1 MPTYKINLRL
11 ETGRIYQM
19 INKGSTV
26 GGIVVLLLY
35 CEFHARGLVTDI
47 FV

>member
-1 MPTYKINLRL
+1 MPSYKFNLRL
-11 ETGRIYQM
+11 ETRRIYQM
-19 INKGSTV
+19 VNR
-26 GGIVVLLLY
+26 GGIIVLFLY